1 MFPHTTA
8 LTCTCIVLHQSE
20 KNNSLLIFTSLKPFL
35 PRIFFIS
42 YDITYPITG
51 RDITYPIT
59 GRDITYPITGRDITY
74 PITGR
79 ALLLHVIS
87 YGKRKTIAQC
97 K

>member
-1 MFPHTTA
+1 MYCTTSIGKEQFIAYINMFKTF
-8 LTCTCIVLHQSE
+8 S
-20 KNNSLLIFTSLKPFL
+20 TSHF
-35 PRIFFIS
+35 FFIS

-59 GRDITYPITGRDITY
+59 GRDIIYPITGRDITY

-79 ALLLHVIS
+79 ALLLHMMS
-87 YGKRKTIAQC
+87 YVKRKTIAQC